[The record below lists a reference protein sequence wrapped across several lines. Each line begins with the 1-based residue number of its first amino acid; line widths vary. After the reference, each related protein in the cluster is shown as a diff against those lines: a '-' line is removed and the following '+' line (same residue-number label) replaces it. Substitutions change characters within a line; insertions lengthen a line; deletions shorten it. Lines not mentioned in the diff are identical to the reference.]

1 MSGAGAGLLQAPV
14 DHHTALTMPPT
25 CNPDDTLPPATSEQG
40 VSGGAYHRAT
50 SRPIR
55 RPLQLALPADPVTPS
70 VVRQRLREWLAAWS
84 LPADQLDDIVLAV
97 SEAVSNSVEHAY
109 LDQPLGMVDVRGG
122 IETTPD
128 RKHRVTIIVR
138 DHGCWRSPPSDHENR
153 RRGIPLMRAYMES
166 VTIGQPPDDP
176 VGTWVVLRTRAISA
190 GRDSADDSD
199 GNTACA
205 DD

>member
-1 MSGAGAGLLQAPV
+1 
-14 DHHTALTMPPT
+14 MPPT
-25 CNPDDTLPPATSEQG
+25 CNPDGTLPPATSELA
-40 VSGGAYHRAT
+40 SERPYHRAT
-50 SRPIR
+50 SRRIR

-84 LPADQLDDIVLAV
+84 WPVDQLDDIVLAV

-109 LDQPLGMVDVRGG
+109 LDQPPGVVEVRGG

-128 RKHRVTIIVR
+128 CKHRVMIIVR
-138 DHGCWRSPPSDHENR
+138 DYGRWRSPPSDNQNR

-166 VTIGQPPDDP
+166 VTIGQPVDDT
-176 VGTWVVLRTRAISA
+176 VGTWVVLRGKAISPTGDA
-190 GRDSADDSD
+190 LDDSC
-199 GNTACA
+199 GNTARA